1 MFLEAT
7 GAITLVFVTEH
18 RPLLS
23 PGLMQL
29 LNKGAIYASSSRA
42 ETLSC
47 GCFRKVELG
56 KFSKI
61 KWAKD
66 SPRPLSSWKKK
77 QAKCPSWR
85 LIKATGT
92 SVAPNVQWL
101 LLSAC
106 VSTKTCA
113 DPASQVF
120 NSEVNS
126 LLLECVSKSRE
137 DSLQLLAFG

>member
-7 GAITLVFVTEH
+7 GAITLGFVTEH

-113 DPASQVF
+113 DPASQKF